1 MLGQGA
7 LLANEPYL
15 AGTARRAAAVMSEA
29 TARAAGAEP
38 GGSVSVHGPAGSAV
52 LPVVC
57 APMPDGVVWIPQNS
71 PGCRI
76 AALGVR
82 SGATVGLD
90 AEVTQ

>member
-7 LLANEPYL
+7 LLANEPHL

-90 AEVTQ
+90 AEVTK